1 MVTEKVERLL
11 RLGGLGRTEK
21 TVQIKTADVASAQ
34 KTSVTFN
41 RVVDFELNVF
51 DPADTCVDAAIRL
64 QIQPAVSRRAAIH
77 GEIVRQTRRSKRSPS
92 DDYFAT
98 LHTVSPLSK

>member
-51 DPADTCVDAAIRL
+51 DPADT
-64 QIQPAVSRRAAIH
+64 
-77 GEIVRQTRRSKRSPS
+77 
-92 DDYFAT
+92 
-98 LHTVSPLSK
+98 